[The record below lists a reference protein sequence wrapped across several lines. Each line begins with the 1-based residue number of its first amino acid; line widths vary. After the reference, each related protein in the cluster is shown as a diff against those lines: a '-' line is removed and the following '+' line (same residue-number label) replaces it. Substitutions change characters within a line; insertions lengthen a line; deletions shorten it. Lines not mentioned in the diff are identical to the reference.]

1 MLISLSIAAFITAV
15 LCMFLGAY
23 AYSVDRLAAGNKL
36 FFVICVSC
44 SLWALT
50 FMVGNYSPDKNIN
63 WIAYRTSA
71 IVWCVIPSM
80 SLHFILTLTKTRLPL
95 KKGVQF
101 LILYLP
107 STVFLLKTWFGTLLY
122 SDFVRTPHGW
132 IGIAPHNT
140 MWPKIFGIYM
150 AFFLFSGVAI
160 SFFWGVRSPDEY
172 IKKQSLVF
180 SLSMIVCVG
189 LSVLTDVLFPILG
202 FVAIPSIGSILS
214 LTWVIGSWYAIV
226 NYRMMITSP
235 SVVFDEIIGNIRD
248 LLIFCNPKGVILKVN
263 SEMTQLLELPEKEIV
278 GKPLA
283 TYLTKVPLF
292 EQEHTGGFL
301 ISQELS
307 ETNPEHFD
315 YTKRQRFHCTL
326 PDKTIIPLTGYTA
339 AINDHSNRIVGSIII
354 AQDIRSHL
362 LLLREISERTLAQAE
377 LAQARDSLEAMVH
390 ERTIQLET
398 ANQELRREIEERR
411 QIEEQFRQAQ
421 KMKIIGQL
429 VSGVTHDLNNLLT
442 PIQGYSEYIEM
453 ACSRASEHKSAAP
466 DTAKIIRWST
476 GIRNASMRARD
487 LVQKLLTISRKTS
500 PQECAVNIHAVLDDV
515 THLFEQISKRTI
527 TITKT
532 FSPSPCVVMAN
543 QSQIHSAFLNLAIN
557 ARDAMP
563 DGGTLSFS
571 TAILKRT
578 ELPPNL
584 LMVTRED
591 PFFVSVTASDTGSG
605 MSRETLVNIFEPF
618 FTTKEPGKGTGLGL
632 ASVYRTVANY
642 GGNIQVTSSLGSGT
656 SITLFFPLHEED
668 VIPVSPPQIA
678 TTRTNNGN
686 GTIMVIDDEDS
697 VRSLVTE
704 VLRDAGYT
712 VDDWCESKDA
722 IKHFIKNN
730 KSIDLIITDMNMPV
744 MGGHELIAAMRQH
757 KPEQQFIIMTGYGAG
772 EVFDENI
779 AQTVFANIQK
789 PFELE
794 ILLSI
799 VEQALQARR

>member
-15 LCMFLGAY
+15 LCLFLGAY
-23 AYSVDRLAAGNKL
+23 AYSIDRQSVGNKL
-36 FFVICVSC
+36 FFIICASC

-50 FMVGNYSPDKNIN
+50 FMVGNYSPDKSIN
-63 WIAYRTSA
+63 WIAYRCSA
-71 IVWCVIPSM
+71 IVWSVIPSM
-80 SLHFILTLTKTRLPL
+80 SLHFILTLTKTRLPV

-107 STVFLLKTWFGTLLY
+107 ATVFLLQAWFGTLLY
-122 SDFVRTPHGW
+122 SDFVRTPYGW
-132 IGIAPHNT
+132 IGVTPQNT
-140 MWPKIFGIYM
+140 VWPKIFGIYM
-150 AFFLFSGVAI
+150 ALFLFSGVAI

-172 IKKQSLVF
+172 IKKQSLTF

-202 FVAIPSIGSILS
+202 FAAIPSIGSILS
-214 LTWVIGSWYAIV
+214 LSWVLGCWYAIV
-226 NYRMMITSP
+226 HYRMMITSP
-235 SVVFDEIIGNIRD
+235 SVVFDDIIGNIRD
-248 LLIFCNPKGVILKVN
+248 LIIFCNPKGIILKVN
-263 SEMTQLLELPEKEIV
+263 LEMTQLLQLPEKEII

-292 EQEHTGGFL
+292 KQEHSDGFF

-307 ETNPEHFD
+307 ETKSKYFD
-315 YTKRQRFHCTL
+315 NNKRQRFHCTL
-326 PDKTIIPLTGYTA
+326 PDETIIPVTGYTA

-354 AQDIRSHL
+354 AQDIRPHL

-377 LAQARDSLEAMVH
+377 LAQARDCLEAMVH
-390 ERTIQLET
+390 ERTSQLEM

-421 KMKIIGQL
+421 KMEIIGQL

-453 ACSRASEHKSAAP
+453 ACARASKQEDAVLDITKM
-466 DTAKIIRWST
+466 IRWST
-476 GIRNASMRARD
+476 GIHNASMRARD

-500 PQECAVNIHAVLDDV
+500 PQECAVNIHTVLDDV
-515 THLFEQISKRTI
+515 IHLFAQISKRTI

-532 FSPSPCVVMAN
+532 FSDQPCVVMAN

-563 DGGTLSFS
+563 DGGALSFS
-571 TAILKRT
+571 TTTLKRA
-578 ELPPNL
+578 ELPTDL
-584 LMVTRED
+584 LMVTRDD
-591 PFFVSVTASDTGSG
+591 PFFVSATVADTGSG
-605 MSRETLVNIFEPF
+605 MTPETRANIFEPF

-642 GGNIQVTSSLGSGT
+642 GGNIQVTSSLDNGT
-656 SITLFFPLHEED
+656 SITLFFPQHEEE
-668 VIPVSPPQIA
+668 VIPVSLPQ
-678 TTRTNNGN
+678 TTTAHRNNSK

-712 VDDWCESKDA
+712 VDEWCESKEA
-722 IKHFIKNN
+722 IKHFVDK
-730 KSIDLIITDMNMPV
+730 KDKIDLIITDMNMPV
-744 MGGHELIAAMRQH
+744 MGGHELIAAMQQY

-772 EVFDENI
+772 EVFDESI
-779 AQTVFANIQK
+779 AQSVFANLQK

-794 ILLSI
+794 KLISI
-799 VEQALQARR
+799 VEHALIKS